1 MIMHGCTA
9 VVVSTARIFP
19 TISISL
25 LLSMGLNIEE
35 THEGEYKG
43 RGQMISKKL
52 VQTKGSD
59 VL

>member
-1 MIMHGCTA
+1 MIMHGWTA

-35 THEGEYKG
+35 TYKGEYKG
-43 RGQMISKKL
+43 RGQTISKKL